1 MLMWRYTYLLNMG
14 KNMICSKCSLEKIRK
29 EKKEAMKRFT
39 EKLKR
44 ENYEKKRNTPKDKV

>member
-1 MLMWRYTYLLNMG
+1 
-14 KNMICSKCSLEKIRK
+14 MICNKCSLEKILK

-44 ENYEKKRNTPKDKV
+44 ENYGTSNIKK